1 MGSYHAR
8 LSPSGSYRWT
18 EGTASPGACDGL
30 PNEGTEAARV
40 GTVCHQIQEECLLNP
55 DRDLMSYLGRVMVFW
70 IHAESDSS
78 GENWR
83 DEFAPNGEPP
93 DPCVEFVHEVEV
105 TEEMLDAVASALAF
119 INEQVELLG
128 GHLLVEQRVPIGQ
141 FTGEEGATGSADVI
155 IL

>member
-8 LSPSGSYRWT
+8 LSPSGAYRWT
-18 EGTASPGACDGL
+18 ECTASPGASDGL
-30 PNEGTEAARV
+30 PNDGSEAARV
-40 GTVCHQIQEECLLNP
+40 GTCCHQIQEECLLNP
-55 DRDLMSYLGRVMVFW
+55 DRDLMSYLGRVMDFYADGPEV
-70 IHAESDSS
+70 
-78 GENWR
+78 WR
-83 DEFAPNGEPP
+83 D
-93 DPCVEFVHEVEV
+93 DPTPRCDNQLQHSVEV

-119 INEQVELLG
+119 ITEQVELLG

>member
-1 MGSYHAR
+1 MGHHAR
-8 LSPSGSYRWT
+8 LSPSGAYRWT
-18 EGTASPGACDGL
+18 ECTASPGASDGL
-30 PNEGTEAARV
+30 PNDGTEAARV
-40 GTVCHQIQEECLLNP
+40 GTVCHQIQEECLLDP
-55 DRDLMSYLGRVMVFW
+55 SRDLMSYLGRVMVFW
-70 IHAESDSS
+70 IHPESDSN

-83 DEFAPNGEPP
+83 DEIAPNGEPI
-93 DPCVEFVHEVEV
+93 DPCLEFAHEVEV

-119 INEQVELLG
+119 ITEQVELLG